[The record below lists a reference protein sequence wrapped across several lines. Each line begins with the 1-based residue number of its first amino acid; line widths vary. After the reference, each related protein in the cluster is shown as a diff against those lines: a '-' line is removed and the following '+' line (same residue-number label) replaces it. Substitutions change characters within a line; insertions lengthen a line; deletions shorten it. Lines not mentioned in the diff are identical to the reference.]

1 MKSKRVYKYEFKDGG
16 DLAATGARHISIA
29 KANNNVSC
37 IVIAANAFGYLTQ
50 NDIGGTAGS
59 YAKVIVT
66 GDDLSDVAV
75 SASVSKNAQVSAGGY
90 VVAKGFL
97 SISLSINNNVFGR
110 IYLEGGCQNSQYFIA
125 QRCDVDIVRSDNFV
139 INDMAKRNI
148 RITPVFAN
156 YPIPGVVDRSAFH
169 GDEVSYRHG
178 QAAVSGTDFDSH
190 VQNKNVY
197 PSNNAAI
204 LVEFHYK

>member
-1 MKSKRVYKYEFKDGG
+1 MKSKRVYKYEFKGGG
-16 DLAATGARHISIA
+16 DLPATGARHISIA

-59 YAKVIVT
+59 YAEVIVT

-75 SASVSKNAQVSAGGY
+75 SASVSKNDQLSAGS
-90 VVAKGFL
+90 VSIAKGFL

-110 IYLEGGCQNSQYFIA
+110 IYLEGGRQNSPDDIR
-125 QRCDVDIVRSDNFV
+125 RCDVDIVRSDNFV

>member
-16 DLAATGARHISIA
+16 DLPATGARHISIA

-37 IVIAANAFGYLTQ
+37 IVIAANAFGFLSQ

-59 YAKVIVT
+59 YAEVIVT

-75 SASVSKNAQVSAGGY
+75 SASVSKNYQFSVGNASY
-90 VVAKGFL
+90 VKGFL

-110 IYLEGGCQNSQYFIA
+110 IYLEGGCQNYSDELRQ
-125 QRCDVDIVRSDNFV
+125 CEVDIVRSDNFV

-156 YPIPGVVDRSAFH
+156 YPIRGVVDRSAFH
-169 GDEVSYRHG
+169 GDEVSYSHG

-190 VQNKNVY
+190 AQNKNVY

>member
-16 DLAATGARHISIA
+16 DLPATGVRHISIA

-50 NDIGGTAGS
+50 MDIGGTAGS
-59 YAKVIVT
+59 YAEVIVT

-75 SASVSKNAQVSAGGY
+75 SASVSKNAQYSASSHGI
-90 VVAKGFL
+90 VKGFL

-110 IYLEGGCQNSQYFIA
+110 IYLEGGCQNSPDDIR
-125 QRCDVDIVRSDNFV
+125 RCEVDIVRSDNFV

-156 YPIPGVVDRSAFH
+156 YPIRGVVDRSAFH

>member
-16 DLAATGARHISIA
+16 DLPATGARDISIA

-50 NDIGGTAGS
+50 YDIGCTAGS
-59 YAKVIVT
+59 YAEVIVT

-75 SASVSKNAQVSAGGY
+75 SASVSKNNQFSAGSSANI
-90 VVAKGFL
+90 VKGFL

-110 IYLEGGCQNSQYFIA
+110 IYLEGGSPNHDDIR
-125 QRCDVDIVRSDNFV
+125 RCEVDIVRSDNFV

-178 QAAVSGTDFDSH
+178 QAAVSGTNFDSH

>member
-16 DLAATGARHISIA
+16 DLPATGARHISIA

-59 YAKVIVT
+59 YAEVIVT

-75 SASVSKNAQVSAGGY
+75 SASVSKNDHLVGAGNAWI
-90 VVAKGFL
+90 AKGFL

-110 IYLEGGCQNSQYFIA
+110 IYLEGGYLNSPDDIR
-125 QRCDVDIVRSDNFV
+125 RCDVDIVRSDNFV